1 MTIVQNVEQLLKEM
15 DRTIR
20 QLEAVLH
27 RMEKTRHALEEAK
40 ALPRPMTFPKGTYLN
55 EGPHYPGLG

>member
-1 MTIVQNVEQLLKEM
+1 MTVSQSVDELLKEM

-20 QLEAVLH
+20 QLETVLQ
-27 RMEKTRHALEEAK
+27 RMEKTRHDLEEAK
-40 ALPRPMTFPKGTYLN
+40 ALPRQMTFPKGTYLN

>member
-1 MTIVQNVEQLLKEM
+1 MTVSQHVDQLLQEM

-20 QLEAVLH
+20 QLEVVLQ
-27 RMEKTRHALEEAK
+27 RMEKTRRALEEAK
-40 ALPRPMTFPKGTYLN
+40 ALPRPMTFPKCTYLN